1 MITAPYLAR
10 VDHYAL
16 VYLKNCKDSSKLMA
30 RWYTILENANLDM
43 DIDIVSKMAEND
55 FVIQYRKGGQNANA
69 DGLSRIPIRTDN
81 DTQDTNQHIIPNTNI
96 HIQSLINNSHNINQI
111 HNAQQYTLAQ
121 DQDADIELN
130 ELKGHLKNQLRP
142 SVDDIRHTSE
152 DTRIIYS
159 HLSNLI
165 LENDIIYKTKL
176 INDKLVKFAVIP
188 VNNRKQLL
196 NYYHSIKCAH
206 YSSDKTLSSM
216 QTDRIYWPNL
226 KNDVSEH
233 IKQCHICTEVKR
245 TSHTIKAPLKPIPAS
260 FFGQRIHLDFAGPL
274 PITPNGNR
282 FILFIIDAFTNWC
295 EAIALPSMTAEITA
309 KTLFSYWISRFG
321 SPLSLHSDAATNF
334 QSKLFRELCAILNI
348 NQTRSTSWHSQSDGK
363 AERIILNCKTLMTC
377 IMQGSDLPWDQIID
391 YALFAYRTSQ
401 HSSTDILRVI
411 FFMVESYI
419 CH

>member
-1 MITAPYLAR
+1 M
-10 VDHYAL
+10 
-16 VYLKNCKDSSKLMA
+16 
-30 RWYTILENANLDM
+30 
-43 DIDIVSKMAEND
+43 
-55 FVIQYRKGGQNANA
+55 
-69 DGLSRIPIRTDN
+69 
-81 DTQDTNQHIIPNTNI
+81 
-96 HIQSLINNSHNINQI
+96 
-111 HNAQQYTLAQ
+111 
-121 DQDADIELN
+121 
-130 ELKGHLKNQLRP
+130 
-142 SVDDIRHTSE
+142 
-152 DTRIIYS
+152 
-159 HLSNLI
+159 
-165 LENDIIYKTKL
+165 
-176 INDKLVKFAVIP
+176 
-188 VNNRKQLL
+188 
-196 NYYHSIKCAH
+196 
-206 YSSDKTLSSM
+206 
-216 QTDRIYWPNL
+216 
-226 KNDVSEH
+226 
-233 IKQCHICTEVKR
+233 
-245 TSHTIKAPLKPIPAS
+245 SHTIKAPLKPIPAS

-348 NQTRSTSWHSQSDGK
+348 NQTRNTSWHSQSDGK